1 MKTFENYSLLN
12 NNTFGIDVK
21 ANYFIEYDSVE
32 ELQQLLRSD
41 LLEESKFLHI
51 GGGSNL
57 LFINNYEGVI
67 LHSQIKGIEAIE
79 GSRSV
84 VVLRVGAGER
94 WDDFV
99 EYCVSKN
106 YGGVENLSGI
116 PGEVGATPVQNIGAY
131 GAEAANVIVA
141 VECVNVKTGEEH
153 TFSAKE
159 CQFGYRDSI
168 FKREFKGK
176 YIVTY
181 VHYRLSKTGWQPNVN
196 YGSLKDEFAKYPDAN
211 IAAVRSAVLA
221 IRGRKLPEPKVLGN
235 AGSFFMNP
243 VISTKQYDELKKNY
257 PDIPCYTLSLDE
269 VKVPAGWLIEQCGWK
284 GKSVGNVAVHGSQ
297 ALVLINKGGANG
309 LDIINLSDNIRA
321 SIRTKFGID
330 LTPEVNIIFG

>member
-12 NNTFGIDVK
+12 NNTFGVDVK

-32 ELQQLLRSD
+32 ELQSLLRSD
-41 LLEESKFLHI
+41 LLQESKFMHI

-57 LFINNYEGVI
+57 LFINDYQGVI
-67 LHSQIKGIEAIE
+67 LHSQIKGIDAVE
-79 GSRSV
+79 GTRSK
-84 VVLRVGAGER
+84 VVLRAGAGER

-131 GAEAANVIVA
+131 GAEVRNSIVA
-141 VECVNVKTGEEH
+141 VECVNAKTGEERIF
-153 TFSAKE
+153 TAKE

-168 FKREFKGK
+168 FKRELKGK

-181 VHYRLSKTGWQPNVN
+181 VHYQLCKTGWTPNVD
-196 YGSLKDEFAKYPDAN
+196 YGSLKTEIPDAEH
-211 IAAVRSAVLA
+211 ATLKDVRNAVLA

-243 VISTKQYDELKKNY
+243 VVPTEQYNKLKEQF
-257 PDIPCYTLSLDE
+257 PDIPCYVVSDNE

-284 GKSVGNVAVHGSQ
+284 GKSVGRVAVHGSQ

-309 LDIINLSDNIRA
+309 LDIINLSDSIRA
-321 SIRTKFGID
+321 SVRDKFGID

>member
-12 NNTFGIDVK
+12 NNTFGVDVK

-32 ELQQLLRSD
+32 ELQSLLRSD
-41 LLEESKFLHI
+41 LLQESKFMHI

-57 LFINNYEGVI
+57 LFINDYQGVI
-67 LHSQIKGIEAIE
+67 LHSQIKGIDAVE
-79 GSRSV
+79 GTRSK
-84 VVLRVGAGER
+84 VVLRAGAGER

-116 PGEVGATPVQNIGAY
+116 PGEVGATPIQNIGAY
-131 GAEAANVIVA
+131 GAEVRNSIVA
-141 VECVNVKTGEEH
+141 VECVNAKTGEERIF
-153 TFSAKE
+153 TAKE

-168 FKREFKGK
+168 FKRELKGK

-181 VHYRLSKTGWQPNVN
+181 VHYQLCKTGWTPNVD
-196 YGSLKDEFAKYPDAN
+196 YGSLKTEIPDAEH
-211 IAAVRSAVLA
+211 ATLKDVRNAVLA

-243 VISTKQYDELKKNY
+243 VVPTEQYNKLKEQF
-257 PDIPCYTLSLDE
+257 PDMPCYVVSDNE

-284 GKSVGNVAVHGSQ
+284 GKSVGRVAVHGSQ

-309 LDIINLSDNIRA
+309 LDIINLSDSIRA
-321 SIRTKFGID
+321 SVRDKFGID
-330 LTPEVNIIFG
+330 LTPEV

>member
-57 LFINNYEGVI
+57 LFINDYQGVI
-67 LHSQIKGIEAIE
+67 LHSKIKGIDAIE

-84 VVLRVGAGER
+84 VVLRVGAGEV
-94 WDDFV
+94 WDKFV

-131 GAEAANVIVA
+131 GAEAANAIVA

-153 TFSAKE
+153 KFTAEE

-168 FKREFKGK
+168 FKRDFKGK
-176 YIVTY
+176 YIVTH
-181 VHYRLSKTGWQPNVN
+181 VHFRLKKTGWQPNVN
-196 YGSLKDEFAKYPDAN
+196 YGSLKDEFEKYPEKN

-243 VISTKQYDELKKNY
+243 VVPMSKYESLKEVY
-257 PDIPCYTLSLDE
+257 PEIPCYVISDSE
-269 VKVPAGWLIEQCGWK
+269 VKIPAGWLIEQCGWK

-321 SIRTKFGID
+321 SIVAKFGID

>member
-12 NNTFGIDVK
+12 NNTFGVDVK
-21 ANYFIEYDSVE
+21 ANYFIEYDSVD
-32 ELQQLLRSD
+32 ELQSLLRSD
-41 LLEESKFLHI
+41 LLQESKFMHI

-57 LFINNYEGVI
+57 LFINDYQGVI
-67 LHSQIKGIEAIE
+67 LHSQIKGIDAVE
-79 GSRSV
+79 GTRSK
-84 VVLRVGAGER
+84 VVLRAGAGER

-131 GAEAANVIVA
+131 GAEVRNSIVA
-141 VECVNVKTGEEH
+141 VECVNTKTGEERIF
-153 TFSAKE
+153 TAKE

-168 FKREFKGK
+168 FKRELKGK

-181 VHYRLSKTGWQPNVN
+181 VHYQLCKTGWTPNVD
-196 YGSLKDEFAKYPDAN
+196 YGSLKTEIPDAEH
-211 IAAVRSAVLA
+211 ATLKDVRNAVLA

-243 VISTKQYDELKKNY
+243 VVSTEQYNKLKEQF
-257 PDIPCYTLSLDE
+257 PDIPCYVVSDNE

-284 GKSVGNVAVHGSQ
+284 GKSVGRVAVHGSQ

-309 LDIINLSDNIRA
+309 LDIINLSDSIRA
-321 SIRTKFGID
+321 SVRDKFGID

>member
-12 NNTFGIDVK
+12 NNTFGVDVK

-32 ELQQLLRSD
+32 ELQSLLRSD
-41 LLEESKFLHI
+41 LLQESKFMHI

-57 LFINNYEGVI
+57 LFINDYQGVI
-67 LHSQIKGIEAIE
+67 LHSQIKGIDAVE
-79 GSRSV
+79 GTRSK
-84 VVLRVGAGER
+84 VVLRAGAGER

-116 PGEVGATPVQNIGAY
+116 PGEVGATPIQNIGAY
-131 GAEAANVIVA
+131 GAEVRNSIVA
-141 VECVNVKTGEEH
+141 VECVNAKTGEERIF
-153 TFSAKE
+153 TAKE

-168 FKREFKGK
+168 FKRELKGK

-181 VHYRLSKTGWQPNVN
+181 VHYQLCKTGWTPNVD
-196 YGSLKDEFAKYPDAN
+196 YGSLKTEIPDAEH
-211 IAAVRSAVLA
+211 ATLKDVRNAVLA

-243 VISTKQYDELKKNY
+243 VVPTEQYNKLKEQF
-257 PDIPCYTLSLDE
+257 PDMPCYVVSDNE

-284 GKSVGNVAVHGSQ
+284 GKSVGRVAVHGSQ

-309 LDIINLSDNIRA
+309 LDIINLSDSIRA
-321 SIRTKFGID
+321 SVRDKFGID

>member
-12 NNTFGIDVK
+12 NNTFGVDVK

-32 ELQQLLRSD
+32 ELQSLLRSD
-41 LLEESKFLHI
+41 LLQESKFMHI

-57 LFINNYEGVI
+57 LFINDYQGVI
-67 LHSQIKGIEAIE
+67 LHSQIKGIDAVE
-79 GSRSV
+79 GTRSK
-84 VVLRVGAGER
+84 VVLRAGAGER

-131 GAEAANVIVA
+131 GAEVENSIVA
-141 VECVNVKTGEEH
+141 VECVNAKTGEERIF
-153 TFSAKE
+153 TAKE

-168 FKREFKGK
+168 FKRELKGK

-181 VHYRLSKTGWQPNVN
+181 VHYQLIKTGWTPNVD
-196 YGSLKDEFAKYPDAN
+196 YGSLKTEIPDAEH
-211 IAAVRSAVLA
+211 ATLKDVRNAVLA
-221 IRGRKLPEPKVLGN
+221 IRDRKLPEPKVLGN

-243 VISTKQYDELKKNY
+243 VVSTEQYNKLKERF
-257 PDIPCYTLSLDE
+257 PDIPCYVISNQE

-284 GKSVGNVAVHGSQ
+284 GKSVGRVAVHGSQ

-309 LDIINLSDNIRA
+309 LDIINLSDSIRA
-321 SIRTKFGID
+321 SVRDKFGID

>member
-1 MKTFENYSLLN
+1 MKTYENYSLLN

-41 LLEESKFLHI
+41 LLAESKFMQI

-57 LFINNYEGVI
+57 LFINDYQGVI
-67 LHSQIKGIEAIE
+67 LHSKIMGIDAIE
-79 GSRSV
+79 GSRCMA
-84 VVLRVGAGER
+84 VLRVGAGER
-94 WDDFV
+94 WDSFV

-131 GAEAANVIVA
+131 GAEAANTIVA
-141 VECVNVKTGEEH
+141 VECVNVKTGEER
-153 TFSAKE
+153 TFTAKE

-168 FKREFKGK
+168 FKRDYKGK

-181 VHYRLSKTGWQPNVN
+181 VHFKLSKAGWQPNVN
-196 YGSLKDEFAKYPDAN
+196 YGSLKDEFEKYPDKN

-243 VISTKQYDELKKNY
+243 VVSRSYYERLLKTY
-257 PDIPCYTLSLDE
+257 PDMPCYVISDAE
-269 VKVPAGWLIEQCGWK
+269 VKIPAGWLIEQCGWK

-309 LDIINLSDNIRA
+309 LDIINLSDSIRA
-321 SIRTKFGID
+321 SVRTKFGVD

>member
-12 NNTFGIDVK
+12 NNTFGVDVK

-32 ELQQLLRSD
+32 ELQSLLRSD
-41 LLEESKFLHI
+41 LLQESKFMHI

-57 LFINNYEGVI
+57 LFINDYQGVI
-67 LHSQIKGIEAIE
+67 LHSQIKGIDAVE
-79 GSRSV
+79 GTRSK
-84 VVLRVGAGER
+84 VVLRAGAGER

-131 GAEAANVIVA
+131 GAEVRNSIVA
-141 VECVNVKTGEEH
+141 VECVNAKTGEERIF
-153 TFSAKE
+153 TAKE

-168 FKREFKGK
+168 FKRELKGK

-181 VHYRLSKTGWQPNVN
+181 VHYQLCKTGWTPNVD
-196 YGSLKDEFAKYPDAN
+196 YGSLKTEIPDAEH
-211 IAAVRSAVLA
+211 ATLKDVRNAVLA

-243 VISTKQYDELKKNY
+243 VVSTAKYSELKLKF
-257 PDIPCYTLSLDE
+257 PDIPCYIVSDAE

-284 GKSVGNVAVHGSQ
+284 GKSVGKVAVHGSQ

-309 LDIINLSDNIRA
+309 LDIINLSDSIRA
-321 SIRTKFGID
+321 SVRDKFGID

>member
-12 NNTFGIDVK
+12 NNTFGVDVK

-32 ELQQLLRSD
+32 ELQSLLRSD
-41 LLEESKFLHI
+41 LLQESKFMHI

-57 LFINNYEGVI
+57 LFINDYQGVI
-67 LHSQIKGIEAIE
+67 LHSQIKGIDAVE
-79 GSRSV
+79 GTRSK
-84 VVLRVGAGER
+84 VVLRAGAGER

-131 GAEAANVIVA
+131 GAEVRNSIVA
-141 VECVNVKTGEEH
+141 VECVNTKTGEERIF
-153 TFSAKE
+153 TAKE

-168 FKREFKGK
+168 FKRELKGK

-181 VHYRLSKTGWQPNVN
+181 VHYQLCKTGWTPNVD
-196 YGSLKDEFAKYPDAN
+196 YGSLKTEIPDAEH
-211 IAAVRSAVLA
+211 ATLKDVRNAVLA

-243 VISTKQYDELKKNY
+243 VVPTEQYNKLKEQF
-257 PDIPCYTLSLDE
+257 PDMPCYVVSDNE

-284 GKSVGNVAVHGSQ
+284 GKSVGKVAVHGSQ

-309 LDIINLSDNIRA
+309 LDIINLSDSIRA
-321 SIRTKFGID
+321 SVRDKFGID